1 MYFWILTKNKFIMK
15 KTILVFSLVF
25 VFLSCKEDKA
35 KKVETHHAKPVAVVK
50 NDGTFKTVESQ
61 ILWKGYK
68 PTGSHHGS
76 IDLKEGVLAVKD
88 NQLVGGKFI
97 IDMTTIKDLDMP
109 QTDPYNKKLVDHLKS
124 PDFFDVAK
132 YPTAKF
138 EITAVRPQAENY
150 LIEGNLTIKD
160 ITKNITF
167 PAMVL
172 NKKDEITFYS
182 DAIKIDRTDF
192 GIKYKSKKFF
202 GNLKDK
208 FINDLFD
215 VSFKIKAKK
224 E

>member
-1 MYFWILTKNKFIMK
+1 MK
-15 KTILVFSLVF
+15 KTILMFVLVL
-25 VFLSCKEDKA
+25 VFLSCKEDKT
-35 KKVETHHAKPVAVVK
+35 KKTVTHHAKPVAIVK
-50 NDGTFKTVESQ
+50 NDGKFKVIESQ

-68 PTGSHHGS
+68 PTGSHYGS
-76 IDLKEGVLAVKD
+76 VNLKEGILSVKD
-88 NQLVGGKFI
+88 NQIIAGKFI
-97 IDMTTIKDLDMP
+97 VDMASIKDLDIP
-109 QTDPYNKKLVDHLKS
+109 QTDPYNKKLVDHLKG
-124 PDFFDVAK
+124 PDFFDVIK

-182 DAIKIDRTDF
+182 NAIKIDRTDF
-192 GIKYKSKKFF
+192 KIKYKSKKFF
-202 GNLKDK
+202 SNLKDK

-215 VSFKIKAKK
+215 FSFKIKAKK